1 MENTIQPEF
10 EATWFHCP
18 HCKYKTEHEWHSLYI
33 PGTVYIP
40 QEIADKLHHKV
51 FLNSTD
57 KHLQPEQSIHISICR
72 HCKDYCVWE
81 QEQLIYPLSR
91 TPITFNTDI
100 PAEILEICE
109 EASSISNLSLRAS
122 LLLGR
127 IIIDRLLKEKAKEG
141 TINEMANQLL
151 NESAISFNTHAK
163 ITAIRLLGNDINH
176 NDVIDITGI
185 SPITIFDLINQ
196 IADDLITLPKEF
208 ESLQESIKGET
219 PPDRLIHVRND

>member
-1 MENTIQPEF
+1 MPNTIQPEF
-10 EATWFHCP
+10 EAKWFHCP

-33 PGTVYIP
+33 PGFPYIP
-40 QEIADKLHHKV
+40 QEIKDKLREKL
-51 FLNSTD
+51 FENATD
-57 KHLQPEQSIHISICR
+57 KHLQADRSLAISICR
-72 HCKDYCVWE
+72 HCKDYCIWE

-100 PAEILEICE
+100 PAGILEICE
-109 EASSISNLSLRAS
+109 EAASISNLSLRSS

-151 NESAISFNTHAK
+151 HESAISLNTHAK

-176 NDVIDITGI
+176 NDVIDITTI
-185 SPITIFDLINQ
+185 SPIAIFDLINQ
-196 IADDLITLPKEF
+196 IADDLITRPKEF

-219 PPDRLIHVRND
+219 PID

>member
-1 MENTIQPEF
+1 MSNTIQPEF

-33 PGTVYIP
+33 PGSVYIP
-40 QEIADKLHHKV
+40 REIKDQLHEDV
-51 FLNSTD
+51 FKDETD
-57 KHLQPEQSIHISICR
+57 RHLQADRSLTISICR

-81 QEQLIYPLSR
+81 QEQLIYPLSGA
-91 TPITFNTDI
+91 PITFNTDI

-109 EASSISNLSLRAS
+109 EAGSISNLSLRAS

-127 IIIDRLLKEKAKEG
+127 IIIEKLLKEKAKEG

-151 NESAISFNTHAK
+151 KESAISSNTHAK

-176 NDVIDITGI
+176 NDVIDLAPI
-185 SPITIFDLINQ
+185 SPIAIFDLINQ
-196 IADDLITLPKEF
+196 IADDLITRPKEF
-208 ESLQESIKGET
+208 ESLQESIKGQT
-219 PPDRLIHVRND
+219 PID